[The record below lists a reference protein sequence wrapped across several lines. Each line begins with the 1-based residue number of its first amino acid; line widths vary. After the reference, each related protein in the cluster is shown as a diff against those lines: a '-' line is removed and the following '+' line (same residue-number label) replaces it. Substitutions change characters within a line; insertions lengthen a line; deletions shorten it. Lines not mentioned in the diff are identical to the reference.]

1 MMGLSEW
8 LLVASLG
15 ASLFVVLSQIGV
27 IRKLNE
33 AQELIELLTLRA
45 ILDAELRRRE
55 DEENNDD

>member
-55 DEENNDD
+55 DEENNP

>member
-1 MMGLSEW
+1 MELSNW
-8 LLVASLG
+8 LLISSLG

-27 IRKLNE
+27 VRKINE
-33 AQELIELLTLRA
+33 AQELLELLTLRA